1 MLSSKIVVIKFKK
14 KKIKNALVSKIT
26 KRLVA
31 RLQNNKS
38 KRMAPSARLRRRTI
52 NYKKP
57 GKISQ
62 RYPKKHKQK
71 RFPLIKK

>member
-1 MLSSKIVVIKFKK
+1 MLSSKIVITKFKK
-14 KKIKNALVSKIT
+14 RKIKNALVSKIT

-31 RLQNNKS
+31 RLQHNKS
-38 KRMAPSARLRRRTI
+38 KRMAPTARFQHRTI

-62 RYPKKHKQK
+62 RYPKKHKRK
-71 RFPLIKK
+71 CFPLIRK